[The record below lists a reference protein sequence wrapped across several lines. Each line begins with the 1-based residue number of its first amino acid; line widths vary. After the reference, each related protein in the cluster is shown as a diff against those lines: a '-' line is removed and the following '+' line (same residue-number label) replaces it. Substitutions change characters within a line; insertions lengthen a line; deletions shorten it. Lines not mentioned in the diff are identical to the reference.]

1 MRAPPRTS
9 SVVPAIALAFAAS
22 LWATAAQARDPVGAE
37 ALFRAGRDALQ
48 RKDFAAACSAFEASQ
63 RLDPAAGTAL
73 NLAACERGRGRVAS
87 AWQHL
92 REALDLLPAD
102 DDRVPIAKKQIA
114 SLQPRLPHLTVRL
127 AADAPAGTKVL
138 RDDVEIAGALIGFA
152 QPIDPGRHVIRVT
165 APHFTEQTYEVIVT
179 EGIARQIEVEPGAY
193 VAESRT
199 VERPGMTGRR
209 KAGLILGGFGLTAIG
224 IGAVE
229 GIVVAQRGSER
240 RAICPNDVCDNT
252 TSLAQARNVDS
263 SGNALSLVSTVAFAV
278 GGAALA
284 LGTYLAVTGSPEKR
298 PSVALVPLA
307 SPSGGGLGLHGSF

>member
-1 MRAPPRTS
+1 MRAPPRS
-9 SVVPAIALAFAAS
+9 LPVALALAAS
-22 LWATAAQARDPVGAE
+22 IWAAAAQARDPVGAE
-37 ALFRAGRDALQ
+37 ALFRSGREAL
-48 RKDFAAACSAFEASQ
+48 RRGDFATACSAFEESQ

-92 REALDLLPAD
+92 REALDLLPSD

-114 SLQPRLPHLTVRL
+114 ALQPRLPHLTVRL
-127 AADAPAGTKVL
+127 SADAPSGTRVL
-138 RDDVEIAGALIGFA
+138 RDDVEIGGALLGFA
-152 QPIDPGRHVIRVT
+152 QPIDPGRHVIRVS

-179 EGIARQIEVEPGAY
+179 EGVARQIEVEPGAY

-199 VERPGMTGRR
+199 VERQGMTGRR

-229 GIVVAQRGSER
+229 GVVVAQRGSER
-240 RAICPNDVCDNT
+240 RTICPNNVCDNT
-252 TSLAQARNVDS
+252 SSLAQARNVDS
-263 SGNALSLVSTVAFAV
+263 SGNTLSIVSTVSFAV

-284 LGTYLAVTGSPEKR
+284 LGTYLAVTGAPEKR
-298 PSVALVPLA
+298 PPVALVPLA
-307 SPSGGGLGLHGSF
+307 SPSVAGLGLHGSF